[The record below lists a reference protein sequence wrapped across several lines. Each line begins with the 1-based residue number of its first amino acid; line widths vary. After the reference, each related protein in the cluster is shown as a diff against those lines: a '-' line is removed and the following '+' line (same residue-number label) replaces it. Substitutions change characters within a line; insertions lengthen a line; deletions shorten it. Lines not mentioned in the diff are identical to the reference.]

1 MNNKT
6 AQSKNEVL
14 RVSCERGGFALS
26 TMLCAVVILL
36 VLGAAL
42 LSVGLHSRGLSVRTS
57 SGIAARS
64 AADAGL
70 TEAFLAMNQ
79 KLQVQ
84 PWDDSSLPQV
94 TSEILPNSDASY
106 SYMVTGDLSNNYAIE
121 STGKYGLEKKIIS
134 CSLSLQGPFQHAILS
149 QGPLILKTG
158 TLVKGYNSQDPWDT
172 DIDVQVATQST
183 APESVILY
191 TGVVVDGDVAVGVG
205 GSVDD
210 VIKDLGAQTQRK
222 YALTKSIDTPA
233 ITPPSLS
240 YMGSKID
247 VHGNTVIIGPSDT
260 GQYGEIE
267 VRRAVNPGTLQVN
280 GGDVILYITGDVR
293 LGQECEIVIKDGA
306 TLVLY
311 LDGDFVADNDA
322 GINNESDPT
331 SLRIYGTSTEEQTL
345 MLKAKSESLGAIYAP
360 NGIVTIVA
368 LSDVRGAVT
377 AKSFEM
383 KSGGNFYYDKA
394 LRYVTTDED
403 AVRFVITQWS
413 EE

>member
-1 MNNKT
+1 M
-6 AQSKNEVL
+6 
-14 RVSCERGGFALS
+14 
-26 TMLCAVVILL
+26 
-36 VLGAAL
+36 
-42 LSVGLHSRGLSVRTS
+42 
-57 SGIAARS
+57 
-64 AADAGL
+64 
-70 TEAFLAMNQ
+70 
-79 KLQVQ
+79 
-84 PWDDSSLPQV
+84 
-94 TSEILPNSDASY
+94 
-106 SYMVTGDLSNNYAIE
+106 
-121 STGKYGLEKKIIS
+121 
-134 CSLSLQGPFQHAILS
+134 
-149 QGPLILKTG
+149 KTG